1 MIYDTT
7 YFLDLTKTE
16 QPAAFERGVEL
27 FEAGVPR
34 RVPAHVVF
42 ELFYGV
48 EAASSGE
55 QRRVRNALM
64 GYPIVPAD
72 DRIARLAGRL
82 HARHRTAGVDLGDCY
97 VGATARIYDEPVLT
111 RNADDFAALG
121 VEIESY

>member
-1 MIYDTT
+1 VTGNPTALALGGCQDTT

-16 QPAAFERGVEL
+16 RPSAFERGVEL

-48 EAASSGE
+48 EAAGAGE

-97 VGATARIYDEPVLT
+97 MRNRRNTTAFRPWIRAVT
-111 RNADDFAALG
+111 
-121 VEIESY
+121 

>member
-16 QPAAFERGVEL
+16 RPSAFERGVEL
-27 FEAGVPR
+27 F
-34 RVPAHVVF
+34 
-42 ELFYGV
+42 YGV
-48 EAASSGE
+48 EAAGAGE
-55 QRRVRNALM
+55 RRVRNALM

-97 VGATARIYDEPVLT
+97 VGATARVYDEPVLT
-111 RNADDFAALG
+111 RNADDFAPLG
-121 VEIESY
+121 VEVESY

>member
-1 MIYDTT
+1 VIYDTT

-16 QPAAFERGVEL
+16 RPAAFEKGVEL

-48 EAASSGE
+48 EAAGVGE

-64 GYPIVPAD
+64 GYPVVPAD

-82 HARHRTAGVDLGDCY
+82 HARYRTKCFRALF
-97 VGATARIYDEPVLT
+97 GAVCASLAMSSAEAWLCIWAIAWRI
-111 RNADDFAALG
+111 R
-121 VEIESY
+121 S